1 MIAEAAQ
8 IDSCDPIT
16 GAYGSIKSAHKARGS
31 HPLVEPA
38 AESTRLQSGRPG
50 EGRVPPEA
58 GRTGDD
64 VCRRGQGMRSGL
76 EWLP

>member
-16 GAYGSIKSAHKARGS
+16 GAYGSIKSAHEARGS
-31 HPLVEPA
+31 HHLVEPA
-38 AESTRLQSGRPG
+38 AESTRLQSGPAR
-50 EGRVPPEA
+50 RA
-58 GRTGDD
+58 GPRTGDD
-64 VCRRGQGMRSGL
+64 VCPLGQGVRSGL